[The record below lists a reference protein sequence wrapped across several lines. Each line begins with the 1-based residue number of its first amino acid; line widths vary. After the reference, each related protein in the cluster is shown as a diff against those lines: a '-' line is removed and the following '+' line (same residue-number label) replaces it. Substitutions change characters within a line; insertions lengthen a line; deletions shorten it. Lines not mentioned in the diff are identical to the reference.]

1 MQRGQPSDTFI
12 KALCLSVTQ
21 GIARPSRGHQTV
33 HWEAQPQ
40 FPFLHTHSWLS
51 SCFFSSD
58 SPSAES

>member
-12 KALCLSVTQ
+12 KALSVTQ

-40 FPFLHTHSWLS
+40 FPFLHTLGCPPASFPVTLLQQKVN
-51 SCFFSSD
+51 
-58 SPSAES
+58 